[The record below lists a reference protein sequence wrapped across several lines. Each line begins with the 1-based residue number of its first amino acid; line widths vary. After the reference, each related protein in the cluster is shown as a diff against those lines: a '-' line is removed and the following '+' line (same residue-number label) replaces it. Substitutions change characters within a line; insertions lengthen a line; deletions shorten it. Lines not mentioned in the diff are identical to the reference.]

1 MMSMNHDPLETAR
14 NMKRVEG
21 KATFADFDLGHTD
34 WTNPADDDLIN
45 LNLYKTELFWE
56 NMIHSLITG
65 EHISSAT
72 WCVDRLCGEFG
83 INPDTLWVYLER
95 GSDIIDKDLEYEEID
110 VSDEEVDKFIA
121 ENPEIIE
128 VLDKAFSLAGR
139 RRSEIDELN
148 KMFEAL

>member
-1 MMSMNHDPLETAR
+1 M
-14 NMKRVEG
+14 
-21 KATFADFDLGHTD
+21 
-34 WTNPADDDLIN
+34 
-45 LNLYKTELFWE
+45 
-56 NMIHSLITG
+56 
-65 EHISSAT
+65 
-72 WCVDRLCGEFG
+72 DRLCGEFG

-110 VSDEEVDKFIA
+110 VSDEEVDQFIA